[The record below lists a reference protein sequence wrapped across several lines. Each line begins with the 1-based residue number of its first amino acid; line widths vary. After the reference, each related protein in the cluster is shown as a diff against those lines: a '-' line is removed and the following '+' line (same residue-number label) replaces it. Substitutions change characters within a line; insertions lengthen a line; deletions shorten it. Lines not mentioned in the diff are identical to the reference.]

1 MLIESSESSV
11 SLLRLL
17 TATAVVFG
25 LLAGFAFVLKYINL
39 KGWRLRLGN
48 PAQNSGLSLK
58 NILQIDARRKLLV
71 IEFKGSEH
79 LLLVGGPQDL
89 VITSQPTIS
98 LPETDNA
105 LKYTVPA
112 SLSHALEAQPT
123 PTYTSRSS
131 NAASPAP
138 TQIL

>member
-1 MLIESSESSV
+1 MLIESSESGV

-48 PAQNSGLSLK
+48 PAQSSGLSLK

-89 VITSQPTIS
+89 VITSQPCLS
-98 LPETDNA
+98 LPKSDN
-105 LKYTVPA
+105 VPN
-112 SLSHALEAQPT
+112 HAAPPPLPHAAEAQPT
-123 PTYTSRSS
+123 ITHASHSC

-138 TQIL
+138 PQIL